1 MAEIISGDAMNRQG
15 ARPNHSHS
23 TFDLSRRI
31 FMTPRFGVYTPCHV
45 MDCVPDDGP
54 IKHRAID
61 VTRSYTLKAPLMQDI
76 KLKKDYFLVPMEAIL
91 PLNWDKIYVN
101 PVKGDDVDASLVNT
115 VIPNFYRRL
124 CNYLNSGL
132 SYIVENWDSEDSL
145 SSVENLF
152 RWLLSAEMFLSNGS
166 LLAHLG
172 SRYSTCR
179 LQNVD
184 SNAMVTFDDFFDTI
198 CSNFISALLPV
209 VSGGSFRVQDITSS
223 LFRDIP
229 ISASGLRELLDFYR
243 EHPNFETFIYDET
256 FTIYTLSVDY
266 ADIVEGSAF
275 VVLPIGV
282 STSDKSLP
290 LNYSRC
296 CAYQIACAHFFTND
310 KVDYIYSANL
320 YREYIAS
327 LVRVINPDTFSVTFS
342 FNGLEFGYDYLSGYV
357 IDSVFSYLFE
367 DVTDVMWP
375 TYFAL
380 FSAIFGFNRSLRYQ
394 DYFVGGKTQPLAVGD
409 VNVSV
414 NNNLVSVVD
423 VTRNQAKQR
432 FLNNVNRVG
441 QKLEDYIRG
450 IFGNK
455 VAEDWHNPKWLSHT
469 EDVIYAV
476 EVENTGEAQQTE
488 ANSVTSVI
496 RGNSSNYEFTIQ
508 IDRPCIVI
516 GIEYFDI
523 RRAYVTAS
531 DRQTFAV
538 DRFDMFLPDMQFIG
552 DQPIYLSELFQSAD
566 GKNFAYQ
573 FRDMQYKQSFDVAL
587 GGFVGHLPGYAFV
600 YNPSSLVDSA
610 LQEDLKISP
619 DFIRSK
625 PSELDEF
632 YLSLT
637 GYSMGTYFHFI
648 QKIDNNVIATR
659 PMVAKPNIL

>member
-31 FMTPRFGVYTPCHV
+31 FMTPRFGVYTPCHI

-115 VIPNFYRRL
+115 VIPDF
-124 CNYLNSGL
+124 GTEL
-132 SYIVENWDSEDSL
+132 SRCL
-145 SSVENLF
+145 SNLSTSVYNELTDDTLVPSSIWRDIF
-152 RWLLSAEMFLSNGS
+152 RFLLTFEMFLSEGS

-172 SRYSTCR
+172 TRYSSCVR
-179 LQNVD
+179 
-184 SNAMVTFDDFFDTI
+184 FYK
-198 CSNFISALLPV
+198 
-209 VSGGSFRVQDITSS
+209 GSS
-223 LFRDIP
+223 
-229 ISASGLRELLDFYR
+229 
-243 EHPNFETFIYDET
+243 
-256 FTIYTLSVDY
+256 
-266 ADIVEGSAF
+266 
-275 VVLPIGV
+275 GV
-282 STSDKSLP
+282 STPDNRNYFYFDEFFDFICSLVVSQAISTGKNFIVAFAHSNKTYTIKSAFDLREALDAMRDDPSFTISVESGFASSGLYTTLAILFDPGNIVSTISDMP

-296 CAYQIACAHFFTND
+296 CAYQISCAHFFTND
-310 KVDYIYSANL
+310 KVDYIFSANL
-320 YREYIAS
+320 YREYIYS
-327 LVRVINPDTFSVTFS
+327 LLNLEDSERYTFVY
-342 FNGLEFGYDYLSGYV
+342 NGLYFPYDALSGYY
-357 IDSVFSYLFE
+357 IYK
-367 DVTDVMWP
+367 
-375 TYFAL
+375 YFHDFLSDDMSSSGWYTCYYPL

-394 DYFVGGKTQPLAVGD
+394 DYFVGAKTQPLAVGD

-476 EVENTGEAQQTE
+476 EVENTAEAQQTQP
-488 ANSVTSVI
+488 NSVTALI

-523 RRAYVTAS
+523 RRAYTTAS

-538 DRFDMFLPDMQFIG
+538 DRFDMFLPDMQFVG
-552 DQPIYLSELFQSAD
+552 DQAVYGAELYPSYGVTPF
-566 GKNFAYQ
+566 GYQ
-573 FRDMQYKQSFDVAL
+573 FRDMQFKQSFDVAL
-587 GGFVGHLPGYAFV
+587 GGFVRNLPGYSFV
-600 YNPSSLVDSA
+600 FDYEKYIDTGNSGTLN
-610 LQEDLKISP
+610 INP